1 MTGQQA
7 REAAA
12 RRFGNATSALEQSR
26 EQWGW
31 AWLESVGQ
39 DLLTDSSTP
48 VDEPG
53 VTGRSFMSGTTG
65 SLPSIE
71 RAPPAFA
78 AAWVLSFSVPWDD
91 MILLPGRIPVA
102 RVLSLVVALIWTASI
117 FRGGGVRRPDIAH
130 GWMGAFLL
138 WAALSVFWSAFPEN
152 TVRRSLS
159 YLQLFTIAWVI
170 YQFSANRSC
179 YLKLLQ
185 AFVWGEY
192 VLLGGVLFSYF
203 SSAALGDGR
212 YSAAGV
218 DANDA
223 ASTLALGVPIAC
235 FLFAIRPRG
244 WSWLYGLYLP
254 PATVCILLSGSRGGL
269 LTLGVAA
276 LFPLLLL
283 SILTW
288 RMRMAIAVVLAISI
302 VSASKFSDTFAWR
315 RLSTT
320 TAQLASRDL
329 NGRFDVWTMG
339 LALFE
344 SHPWRG
350 IGGGTFAA
358 TTGSRQTLSISG
370 HNSFVEVL
378 VENGGIGLALFLF
391 SIVSV
396 ARKRPRAT
404 GMEAALWMVLLVAW
418 LVTNLSCSWENKNV
432 TWLLWGLMLGYP
444 SPSRAPAVFLFQR
457 LLPRAVAALRP
468 AEAGRER

>member
-1 MTGQQA
+1 
-7 REAAA
+7 
-12 RRFGNATSALEQSR
+12 
-26 EQWGW
+26 
-31 AWLESVGQ
+31 
-39 DLLTDSSTP
+39 
-48 VDEPG
+48 
-53 VTGRSFMSGTTG
+53 VTGRSFLAGTTG
-65 SLPSIE
+65 SLPSLE

-78 AAWVLSFSVPWDD
+78 AAWLLSFSVPWDD
-91 MILLPGRIPVA
+91 MILLPGRIPLA
-102 RVLSLVVALIWTASI
+102 RVLSLLVALIWTVSI
-117 FRGGGVRRPDIAH
+117 VRGGAVRRPDIAH

-170 YQFSANRSC
+170 YQYSAHRSC
-179 YLKLLQ
+179 YLRLLR

-192 VLLGGVLFSYF
+192 VLLGGVLFSYV
-203 SSAALGDGR
+203 SRGALGDGR

-235 FLFAIRPRG
+235 FLFAIRRGG
-244 WSWLYGLYLP
+244 WSWLHALYLP
-254 PATVCILLSGSRGGL
+254 LATVCILLSGSRGGL
-269 LTLGVAA
+269 LTLGVAV

-288 RMRMAIAVVLAISI
+288 RLRIAIVAVLALSL
-302 VSASKFSDTFAWR
+302 VTASKFSDTFAWH

-320 TAQLASRDL
+320 AAQLASRDL

-339 LALFE
+339 FALFE

-350 IGGGTFAA
+350 IGGGTFAG
-358 TTGSRQTLSISG
+358 TTGSRQALSISG

-378 VENGGIGLALFLF
+378 VEHGGIGLALFLF
-391 SIVSV
+391 VIVSV

-404 GMEAALWMVLLVAW
+404 GMEAAMWMVLLAAW

-444 SPSRAPAVFLFQR
+444 LPSRAPAVFRFER
-457 LLPRAVAALRP
+457 LPPRAVATLRP
-468 AEAGRER
+468 AAEAGRDR

>member
-1 MTGQQA
+1 M
-7 REAAA
+7 
-12 RRFGNATSALEQSR
+12 
-26 EQWGW
+26 
-31 AWLESVGQ
+31 
-39 DLLTDSSTP
+39 
-48 VDEPG
+48 
-53 VTGRSFMSGTTG
+53 G
-65 SLPSIE
+65 SLPPME
-71 RAPPAFA
+71 RTPPAFA
-78 AAWVLSFSVPWDD
+78 AAWVLSFAVPWDD
-91 MILLPGRIPVA
+91 MILLPGRIPLA
-102 RVLSLVVALIWTASI
+102 RVLSLAVALIWTVSI
-117 FRGGGVRRPDIAH
+117 LRRGAVRRPDIAH

-138 WAALSVFWSAFPEN
+138 WAALGVFWSAFPEN

-170 YQFSANRSC
+170 YQFSAHRSC

-203 SSAALGDGR
+203 SRGALGDGR

-244 WSWLYGLYLP
+244 WSWLHGLYLP
-254 PATVCILLSGSRGGL
+254 LATVCILLSGSRGGL
-269 LTLGVAA
+269 LTLAVAA
-276 LFPLLLL
+276 SFPLLLL

-288 RMRMAIAVVLAISI
+288 RLRIAIAVVLTISI
-302 VSASKFSDTFAWR
+302 ATASKLSDTFGWR
-315 RLSTT
+315 RLTT
-320 TAQLASRDL
+320 TAAQFASRDL
-329 NGRFDVWTMG
+329 NGRFDVWAMG

-344 SHPWRG
+344 THPWRG

-358 TTGSRQTLSISG
+358 TTGSRQALSISG

-391 SIVSV
+391 IIVSV

-404 GMEAALWMVLLVAW
+404 GMEAALWMVLLMAW
-418 LVTNLSCSWENKNV
+418 LISNLSCSWENKNV

-444 SPSRAPAVFLFQR
+444 LPSRSPAVFVFQKIS
-457 LLPRAVAALRP
+457 PRAVATLRP
-468 AEAGRER
+468 AEAGRDR